1 MLLSHSQPLHKE
13 QLVGADTCPIHGREL
28 VMAEYG
34 NPDSLKECPDCEAE
48 LSELN
53 RELPKLQDEQLAT
66 EQALID
72 ARFELAMLQGGF

>member
-13 QLVGADTCPIHGREL
+13 QLIGADTCPLHGREL

-34 NPDSLKECPDCEAE
+34 NPDSLKECALCEAE
-48 LSELN
+48 LAELN
-53 RELPKLQDEQLAT
+53 REITTLQDEQLAD

-72 ARFELAMLQGGF
+72 ARFELALLEVS

>member
-13 QLVGADTCPIHGREL
+13 QLIGADTCPLHGREL

-34 NPDSLKECPDCEAE
+34 NPDSLKECTLCEAE
-48 LSELN
+48 LAELN
-53 RELPKLQDEQLAT
+53 REITTLQDEQLAD

-72 ARFELAMLQGGF
+72 ARFELALLEVS